1 MSLRRSGS
9 SPIRKNTNNTQ
20 LAKVIVAAAT
30 LLFIYQMM
38 LVAALANPAHLS
50 PNVSGPASTDVPT
63 TAYLLSG
70 SADGTESILVDDDL
84 DAYRNGPQ
92 IYTDGTNPAGNR
104 PPISVTANV
113 GDTLR
118 FVVRDTHG
126 DCAFLS
132 PIYLTAPNGNGLVA
146 DPGFNLGCGRP
157 PEGVVHDVTFV
168 IPNIPPSCSA
178 GALDVSFNGT
188 GKVTTSIRGISDA
201 AYSVAIQADGKIVT
215 AGYSSSPKEFALVR
229 YNQDGSL
236 DTTFNSTG
244 TVTT

>member
-84 DAYRNGPQ
+84 DVYLNGTQ
-92 IYTDGTNPAGNR
+92 IYR
-104 PPISVTANV
+104 SEE
-113 GDTLR
+113 
-118 FVVRDTHG
+118 H
-126 DCAFLS
+126 
-132 PIYLTAPNGNGLVA
+132 
-146 DPGFNLGCGRP
+146 
-157 PEGVVHDVTFV
+157 
-168 IPNIPPSCSA
+168 
-178 GALDVSFNGT
+178 
-188 GKVTTSIRGISDA
+188 TSELQS
-201 AYSVAIQADGKIVT
+201 
-215 AGYSSSPKEFALVR
+215 
-229 YNQDGSL
+229 
-236 DTTFNSTG
+236 
-244 TVTT
+244 